1 VDEMVLTTSQS
12 QVLQFLKHYI
22 RSLSPKEFHL
32 FLRYVTGSN
41 LAMVKNVKVVFHAH
55 AGTVPMVFIHTCS
68 AIIDLPDGGYS
79 DYTDFRVQM
88 EKTLLASESWR
99 FTAL

>member
-1 VDEMVLTTSQS
+1 MKWCLLSRN
-12 QVLQFLKHYI
+12 LQFLKQYI
-22 RSLSPKEFHL
+22 RSLSPKELQL

-41 LAMVKNVKVVFHAH
+41 LPVVKNVKIVFHAH
-55 AGTVPMVFIHTCS
+55 AGTVSMVFIHTCS

-79 DYTDFRVQM
+79 GYTDFRVQM
-88 EKTLLASESWR
+88 ENTLLAPESWR